1 MQKVY
6 ILKAAAWTMTM
17 SMADVFEMHSG
28 DDLTPPP
35 PPKGQNIFWLLT
47 ICKLQDK
54 CIHFSM
60 KKKNETFCLMMGGKQ
75 LKRFHFFKKS
85 VEIKTYIFV

>member
-1 MQKVY
+1 MFMWLKHRITALIMSKMQKVY

-35 PPKGQNIFWLLT
+35 QKA
-47 ICKLQDK
+47 K
-54 CIHFSM
+54 M
-60 KKKNETFCLMMGGKQ
+60 
-75 LKRFHFFKKS
+75 FFGC
-85 VEIKTYIFV
+85 

>member
-1 MQKVY
+1 MSKMQKVY

-35 PPKGQNIFWLLT
+35 PQKAKMFYCFLAANN
-47 ICKLQDK
+47 LQTPRQVYS
-54 CIHFSM
+54 F
-60 KKKNETFCLMMGGKQ
+60 
-75 LKRFHFFKKS
+75 FHEKEK
-85 VEIKTYIFV
+85 

>member
-1 MQKVY
+1 MSKMQKVY

-35 PPKGQNIFWLLT
+35 
-47 ICKLQDK
+47 
-54 CIHFSM
+54 
-60 KKKNETFCLMMGGKQ
+60 KKKARM
-75 LKRFHFFKKS
+75 FFGC
-85 VEIKTYIFV
+85 

>member
-1 MQKVY
+1 MSKMQKVY

-35 PPKGQNIFWLLT
+35 PKYPHPPAPQSKEKQFCHISLSIANI
-47 ICKLQDK
+47 C
-54 CIHFSM
+54 
-60 KKKNETFCLMMGGKQ
+60 
-75 LKRFHFFKKS
+75 
-85 VEIKTYIFV
+85 Y